1 MRRIYAVTVCLRGG
15 VRNLD
20 VPAGCAEEAETEAL
34 DRLLVSKGDCTA
46 ITVTPTLRWED
57 H

>member
-34 DRLLVSKGDCTA
+34 GRLLVSKGDCTA